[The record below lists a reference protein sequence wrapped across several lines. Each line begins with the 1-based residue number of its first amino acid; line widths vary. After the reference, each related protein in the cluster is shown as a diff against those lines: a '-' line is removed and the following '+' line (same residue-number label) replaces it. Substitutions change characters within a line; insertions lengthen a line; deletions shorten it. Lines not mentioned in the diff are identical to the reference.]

1 MFRNVIAIIAGLAVG
16 MTANMALIT
25 LNSKVFYPMPEGL
38 RMDDAEGVSAWM
50 ATLPATAF
58 LVVML
63 AHLSQALCG
72 GWVAARLASSHPMR
86 LAMSVGVFSLVGG
99 VMAFFM
105 FDGPIWMVVE
115 LPLYLAVAWLVGR
128 TEERRRVA

>member
-25 LNSKVFYPMPEGL
+25 LNSKVFYPMP
-38 RMDDAEGVSAWM
+38 DAEGVSAWM